1 MKRRAGFTLVEILIV
16 VVILGILAAVV
27 IPMAAN
33 SAQAARESALAHD
46 LHMLR
51 RYILVYK
58 SQHLEVAP
66 GYPGGATSQ
75 QPTED
80 AFVDQIT
87 LASNKAGQ
95 TAAMGTAG
103 FDLGPYLWMIPV
115 NPFNKKAGV
124 QVLGDGADFPADADN
139 SHGWIYEAA
148 TQEIRADT
156 VGTDSSGKRY
166 YDY

>member
-1 MKRRAGFTLVEILIV
+1 MQRRAGFTLVEILIV

-33 SAQAARESALAHD
+33 SVNAARESALAQE
-46 LHMLR
+46 LQMLR

-58 SQHLEVAP
+58 GQHLEVPP
-66 GYPGGATSQ
+66 GYPGGVTSQ

-95 TAAMGTAG
+95 TAAMGTPG
-103 FDLGPYLWMIPV
+103 FDFGPYLWMMPV
-115 NPFNKKAGV
+115 NPFTKKADV

-139 SHGWIYEAA
+139 SHGWIYKAA
-148 TQEIRADT
+148 TQEMRADT
-156 VGTDSSGKRY
+156 KGTDASGKRY